1 MEFRLLGAVS
11 VATEVGVLP
20 LGPAKRRSLLAA
32 LLLRP
37 NHPVP
42 VDQLTTALWDH
53 EPPARARGVIQ
64 GHVSRL
70 RVLLSSAEADMFGVE
85 LLTQGT
91 AYVLRMPESLLDA
104 HRFEELVT
112 LARGQRAPGD
122 AVAMYQE
129 ALSLWQ
135 GPALTGAYPSQ
146 PLQAAAQAL
155 EELRLAS
162 VESLATAYSRMGE
175 HARAAA
181 VLRAEASVHPL
192 RESLAASLVREL
204 QRAGRRSE
212 ALDWFH
218 RTRRLLADELGVD
231 PGREL
236 ADAYTDVLRGDDEA
250 DGTVRRSGAPAV
262 PTSGRTSSATAASAS
277 PSPSVTAMPSASPSP
292 SSVTAAPPAPTSPST
307 TAAAAAS
314 TSTPA
319 SPPSVPA
326 PASAPPTPPPT
337 VDLLP
342 RMPRGFHGRAAELT
356 ALSRA
361 AAGEAP
367 VCLVTG
373 PAGVGKTA
381 LVAHWAHRNREQF
394 PGGLLY
400 ADLRGFSDTGEPA
413 LFEVLREFLLA
424 LGVAPRRIPESAGG
438 ASALFR
444 SLCADRRILVVLD
457 NARASEQVRELLPG
471 GAECVTV
478 VTSRYRLRGLIASDA
493 ARPVPLDVLEPEDS
507 TALLAAV
514 LGQERVLAEE
524 VAARRLAELCG
535 GLPLALRVAA
545 ARLADQP
552 DWPLSSMSAELSD
565 ESRRLSLLDVEDT
578 GVRAALRLTVRRLP
592 DDAAHHFAHLGQHPG
607 THVDRY
613 AAAALAGTDPETAAA
628 ALDKLTAAHLVI
640 RTAPDRW
647 TLHDLVRLYARG
659 LEAGP
664 DALVRGLDHSV
675 ATALAAADAA
685 EPGDESCFTLPTDFR
700 PPQATREFA
709 DREQAMAW
717 YAAERDDLALAAAA
731 ARAAG
736 LHGRTWRIVLA
747 LWPQIVW
754 RVRDDWT
761 PLLRTALEAAQADG
775 DARAESRVR
784 ALLGWVLTE
793 EGRTSEALAHLEA
806 APVLAARSGDRR
818 GEATALINLS
828 LAQSELGSPEEA
840 AEGCALAAELAH
852 SVGDRNTERLAL
864 YHLARHRLD
873 AREWQPAFETAVAAL
888 DLDAPSEASPAARVL
903 LRIVIGEALLGMGDE
918 AEGIRRLEGA
928 AREAESSGYDDGAV
942 RALGALLRVSADT
955 GLQARYDT
963 AMVRLMART

>member
-42 VDQLTTALWDH
+42 VEQLTAALWDQ

-70 RVLLSSAEADMFGVE
+70 RVLLAGAEAEMFGVE
-85 LLTQGT
+85 LVTQGT

-112 LARGQRAPGD
+112 LARGQRVPAD

-162 VESLATAYSRMGE
+162 VESLAGAYARMGE

-181 VLRAEASVHPL
+181 VLRAEAGVHPL
-192 RESLAASLVREL
+192 RESLSAALMRAL
-204 QRAGRRSE
+204 QRAGRRTE

-236 ADAYTDVLRGDDEA
+236 ADAYAAALRGTGEEEDPGGPAPGSGGIDGERKEA
-250 DGTVRRSGAPAV
+250 AVRGTAV
-262 PTSGRTSSATAASAS
+262 ATSPPPVA
-277 PSPSVTAMPSASPSP
+277 
-292 SSVTAAPPAPTSPST
+292 AAPPAPAPV
-307 TAAAAAS
+307 
-314 TSTPA
+314 A
-319 SPPSVPA
+319 SPPALPGVVLG
-326 PASAPPTPPPT
+326 ASQPLPPGTI
-337 VDLLP
+337 DLLP
-342 RMPRGFHGRAAELT
+342 RMPRGFHGRGGELT

-381 LVAHWAHRNREQF
+381 LVTHWAHRNREQF

-400 ADLRGFSDTGEPA
+400 ADLRGFSETGEPA
-413 LFEVLREFLLA
+413 LLEVLREFLLA
-424 LGVAPRRIPESAGG
+424 LGVAPRRIPESAGA

-444 SLCADRRILVVLD
+444 SLCAERQLLVVLD

-471 GAECVTV
+471 GARCVTV

-493 ARPVPLDVLEPEDS
+493 ARPVPVDVLEPEDS

-514 LGQERVLAEE
+514 LGTERVLAEE

-552 DWPLSSMSAELSD
+552 ESPLSAMCAELSD

-578 GVRAALRLTVRRLP
+578 GVGAALRLTVRRLP
-592 DDAAHHFAHLGQHPG
+592 ADAARQFAHLGRHPG
-607 THVDRY
+607 VYVDRY
-613 AAAALAGTDPETAAA
+613 AAAALADTDPATAEA
-628 ALDKLTAAHLVI
+628 ALDKLTAAHLVV
-640 RTAPDRW
+640 RAGPDRW
-647 TLHDLVRLYARG
+647 TLHDLVRLYARDLDAG
-659 LEAGP
+659 AEALP
-664 DALVRGLDHSV
+664 RVLDLTV

-685 EPGDESCFTLPTDFR
+685 EPGDESCFALPADFR
-700 PPQATREFA
+700 PPRALREFA

-717 YAAERDDLALAAAA
+717 YAAERDDLTLAAAA
-731 ARAAG
+731 ADTAG
-736 LHGRTWRIVLA
+736 LHGRTWRIILGM
-747 LWPQIVW
+747 WPQIVW
-754 RVRDDWT
+754 RVRDGWT
-761 PLLRTALEAAQADG
+761 PLLRTALEAARADG
-775 DARAESRVR
+775 DPRAESRVL

-793 EGRTSEALAHLEA
+793 EGRVDEALVHLEA
-806 APVLAARSGDRR
+806 APVLAARARDTR

-828 LAQSELGSPEEA
+828 LAQAALGSPDEA

-852 SVGDRNTERLAL
+852 SVGDRHTERLAL
-864 YHLARHRLD
+864 CHLARHRLD
-873 AREWQPAFETAVAAL
+873 AREWQAAHETAITAL
-888 DLDAPSEASPAARVL
+888 DLEGPSEASAAARVL
-903 LRIVIGEALLGMGDE
+903 LLTAIGEALLGMGDE
-918 AEGIRRLEGA
+918 TEGIRRLENA
-928 AREAESSGYDDGAV
+928 ALEAETCGYDDGAV
-942 RALGALLRVSADT
+942 RALGALLRVSADA

>member
-42 VDQLTTALWDH
+42 VEQLTAALWDQ
-53 EPPARARGVIQ
+53 EPPTRARGVIQ

-70 RVLLSSAEADMFGVE
+70 RVLLAGAEAEMFGVE
-85 LLTQGT
+85 LVTQGT

-112 LARGQRAPGD
+112 LARGQRVPAD

-162 VESLATAYSRMGE
+162 VESLAGAYARMGE

-181 VLRAEASVHPL
+181 VLRAEAGAHPL
-192 RESLAASLVREL
+192 RESLSAALMRAL
-204 QRAGRRSE
+204 QRAGRRTE

-236 ADAYTDVLRGDDEA
+236 ADAYAAALRGTGEEEDP
-250 DGTVRRSGAPAV
+250 GGSG
-262 PTSGRTSSATAASAS
+262 SGSAS
-277 PSPSVTAMPSASPSP
+277 GSGSGSGSGEIDGERMEAAVRSAMA
-292 SSVTAAPPAPTSPST
+292 AAPP
-307 TAAAAAS
+307 
-314 TSTPA
+314 
-319 SPPSVPA
+319 PPVA
-326 PASAPPTPPPT
+326 TAPP

-342 RMPRGFHGRAAELT
+342 RMPRGFHGRGGELT

-381 LVAHWAHRNREQF
+381 LVTHWAHRNREQF

-400 ADLRGFSDTGEPA
+400 ADLRGFSETGEPA
-413 LFEVLREFLLA
+413 LLEVLREFLLA
-424 LGVAPRRIPESAGG
+424 LGVAPRRIPESAGA

-444 SLCADRRILVVLD
+444 SLCAERQLLVVLD

-471 GAECVTV
+471 GARCVTV

-493 ARPVPLDVLEPEDS
+493 ARPVPVDVLEPEDS

-514 LGQERVLAEE
+514 LGTERVLAEE

-552 DWPLSSMSAELSD
+552 ESPLSAMCAELSD

-578 GVRAALRLTVRRLP
+578 GVGAALRLTVRRLP
-592 DDAAHHFAHLGQHPG
+592 ADAARQFAHLGRHPG
-607 THVDRY
+607 VYVDRY
-613 AAAALAGTDPETAAA
+613 AAAALADTDPATAEA
-628 ALDKLTAAHLVI
+628 ALDKLTAAHLVV
-640 RTAPDRW
+640 RAGPDRW
-647 TLHDLVRLYARG
+647 TLHDLVRLYARDLDAG
-659 LEAGP
+659 AEALP
-664 DALVRGLDHSV
+664 RVLDLTV

-685 EPGDESCFTLPTDFR
+685 EPGDESCFTLPADFR
-700 PPQATREFA
+700 PPRALREFA
-709 DREQAMAW
+709 DRERAMAW
-717 YAAERDDLALAAAA
+717 YAAERDDLTLAAAA
-731 ARAAG
+731 ADSAG
-736 LHGRTWRIVLA
+736 LHGRTWRIVLGM
-747 LWPQIVW
+747 WPQIVW
-754 RVRDDWT
+754 RVRDGWT
-761 PLLRTALEAAQADG
+761 PLLRTALEAARADG
-775 DARAESRVR
+775 DPRAESRVL

-793 EGRTSEALAHLEA
+793 EGRVDEALVHLEA
-806 APVLAARSGDRR
+806 APVLAARARDTR

-828 LAQSELGSPEEA
+828 LAQAALGSPDEA

-852 SVGDRNTERLAL
+852 SVGDRHTERLAL
-864 YHLARHRLD
+864 CHLARHRLD
-873 AREWQPAFETAVAAL
+873 AREWQAAHETAVAAL
-888 DLDAPSEASPAARVL
+888 DLEGPSEASAAARVL
-903 LRIVIGEALLGMGDE
+903 LLTAIGEALLGMGDE
-918 AEGIRRLEGA
+918 TEGIRRLENA
-928 AREAESSGYDDGAV
+928 ALEAETCGYDDGAV
-942 RALGALLRVSADT
+942 RALGALLRVSADA

>member
-11 VATEVGVLP
+11 VATEVGVVP

-42 VDQLTTALWDH
+42 VDQLAAALWDQ

-70 RVLLSSAEADMFGVE
+70 RVLLAEAEAEMFGVE
-85 LLTQGT
+85 LVTQGT

-112 LARGQRAPGD
+112 LARGQRAPAD

-162 VESLATAYSRMGE
+162 VESLAEAYARMGE

-192 RESLAASLVREL
+192 RESLSAALMRAL
-204 QRAGRRSE
+204 QRAGRRTE

-218 RTRRLLADELGVD
+218 RTRRVLADELGVD

-236 ADAYTDVLRGDDEA
+236 ADAYAAALQGTGEDAE
-250 DGTVRRSGAPAV
+250 DGRSHNSSGRRPVSGAAPA
-262 PTSGRTSSATAASAS
+262 PA
-277 PSPSVTAMPSASPSP
+277 PSLA
-292 SSVTAAPPAPTSPST
+292 AAPLAAPV
-307 TAAAAAS
+307 AAH
-314 TSTPA
+314 
-319 SPPSVPA
+319 VPA
-326 PASAPPTPPPT
+326 PSLPSGTI
-337 VDLLP
+337 DLLP

-381 LVAHWAHRNREQF
+381 LVTHWAHRNRGQF

-413 LFEVLREFLLA
+413 LLEVLREFLLA
-424 LGVAPRRIPESAGG
+424 LGVAPRRIPESQGA

-444 SLCADRRILVVLD
+444 SLAGERQLLVVLD

-471 GAECVTV
+471 GARCVTV

-493 ARPVPLDVLEPEDS
+493 ARPVPVDVLEPEDS

-514 LGQERVLAEE
+514 LGTERVRAEE

-552 DWPLSSMSAELSD
+552 EAPLSVMCAELSD

-578 GVRAALRLTVRRLP
+578 GVRAALRLTVGRLP
-592 DDAAHHFAHLGQHPG
+592 ASAARQFAHLGRHPG

-613 AAAALAGTDPETAAA
+613 AAAALADTDPATAEA
-628 ALDKLTAAHLVI
+628 ALDKLTAAHLVV
-640 RTAPDRW
+640 RAGPDRW

-659 LEAGP
+659 LDADS
-664 DALVRGLDHSV
+664 DALRRVLDLTV

-685 EPGDESCFTLPTDFR
+685 EPGDESCFTLPDDFR
-700 PPQATREFA
+700 PPRAVREFT

-717 YAAERDDLALAAAA
+717 YAAERDDVTLAAAA
-731 ARAAG
+731 ADAAG
-736 LHGRTWRIVLA
+736 LHGRTWRLVLGM
-747 LWPQIVW
+747 WPQIVW
-754 RVRDDWT
+754 RVRDGWA
-761 PLLRTALEAAQADG
+761 PLLRMALEAARADG
-775 DARAESRVR
+775 DARAESRVL

-793 EGRTSEALAHLEA
+793 EGRVAEALVHLEA
-806 APVLAARSGDRR
+806 APALAARARDTRA
-818 GEATALINLS
+818 EATALINLS
-828 LAQSELGSPEEA
+828 LAQAALGDPDEA

-852 SVGDRNTERLAL
+852 SVGDRHTERLAL
-864 YHLARHRLD
+864 GHLARHRLE
-873 AREWQPAFETAVAAL
+873 AREWQAAHETALAAL
-888 DLDAPSEASPAARVL
+888 DLDSPAETSAATRVL
-903 LRIVIGEALLGMGDE
+903 LLTAVGEALLGMGDE
-918 AEGIRRLEGA
+918 TEGIRRLENA
-928 AREAESSGYDDGAV
+928 AAEAEACGYDDGAV
-942 RALGALLRVSADT
+942 RALGALLRVSADA